1 MVKKLIC
8 KNKDVIYNGTKG
20 VIESYTWE
28 GVKIST
34 VNNTK
39 VICPLDSFLTGD
51 LKYVDNKIQNRIN
64 KAIANGRVAVPTSSA
79 ISPFNP
85 HQSSIFD
92 ILMTKELISGYAYGN
107 RTEVDLTMAYIRK
120 IDLKAGRLCFSGHIN
135 DFPKK
140 GYTLWELLAS
150 NLNGAAKIGWTN
162 IIDNPY
168 IKELP
173 HGKKDPIGKEV
184 YRLVFAR
191 NKKGEHVFLGVYRF
205 KEYDP
210 SEPKIAIYE
219 RIASNYKF

>member
-8 KNKDVIYNGTKG
+8 KNKDVIYKGTKG
-20 VIESYTWE
+20 VIESFTWKKIV
-28 GVKIST
+28 VKIG
-34 VNNTK
+34 NK
-39 VICPLDSFLTGD
+39 KIDCYLDDFLTGA
-51 LKYVDNKIQNRIN
+51 LKYVDNKLQSRIDE
-64 KAIANGRVAVPTSSA
+64 AIANGKNPKTTSAS

-85 HQSSIFD
+85 YKSSIFE

-135 DFPKK
+135 DFPNK
-140 GYTLWELLAS
+140 GYVLWELLAS
-150 NLNGAAKIGWTN
+150 NLNGASKVGWTN
-162 IIDNPY
+162 EISGPY

-184 YRLVFAR
+184 DRLVFAR

-205 KEYDP
+205 KGYDP
-210 SEPKIAIYE
+210 SDPKIAIYE
-219 RIASNYKF
+219 QIASNYKL